1 MVHDPHSIE
10 PRRRGRRYLIL
21 LLIALAVSAGWAWAW
36 KYAAAQAQAAVEGWR
51 VREAKAGRVYSCGAQ
66 SISGFPFRIELGC
79 QRASAQLHNEG
90 TALEIKTPSV
100 VVAAQIYAPE
110 TLVSQFIGPM
120 TVAVAGHPPFLSAN
134 WTYGESRI
142 TGTPRAPQSA
152 SLRFERP
159 TIDRIADGKHE
170 SLASARRI
178 ELSSRIVSGSAADH
192 PVIEFALRAER
203 ASAPSI
209 NRAAAPPIDADL
221 TMVLRGLSDFS
232 PAPWPLRWRQ
242 LQQAGGRID
251 ITQARVK
258 QGETL
263 AVGKGSLSIDSK
275 GQLAGQINVTVAG
288 LEPFLAAIG
297 AAKAVQQSHNMDK
310 VAGFLDRLSPGLGD
324 VARQQAGA
332 NLGAGITM
340 LGQPATL
347 DGRSAVTLPLRFA
360 DGTAY
365 LGPIPLGPTPALF

>member
-51 VREAKAGRVYSCGAQ
+51 VREARAGRVYSCGAQ

-110 TLVSQFIGPM
+110 TLVSQFIGPL

-203 ASAPSI
+203 ASAPGI
-209 NRAAAPPIDADL
+209 NRAAEPPIDADL

-263 AVGKGSLSIDSK
+263 AVGKGSLSIDGK

>member
-1 MVHDPHSIE
+1 MVHDPLSIE

-21 LLIALAVSAGWAWAW
+21 LLIALAVSAGWVWAW
-36 KYAAAQAQAAVEGWR
+36 KFAAAQAQAAVEGWR
-51 VREAKAGRVYSCGAQ
+51 VREARAGRVYSCGAQ

-79 QRASAQLHNEG
+79 QRASAQLQNEG

-110 TLVSQFIGPM
+110 TLVSQFIGPL

-178 ELSSRIVSGSAADH
+178 ELSSRLVSGSAADH
-192 PVIEFALRAER
+192 PVIEFVLRAER
-203 ASAPSI
+203 ASAPGI
-209 NRAAAPPIDADL
+209 NRAAEPPIDADL

-263 AVGKGSLSIDSK
+263 AVGKGSLSIDGK